1 MDKNL
6 IIVESPAKAKTIQNF
21 LGNNFIVKS
30 SFGHIRDLPSK
41 GLNIDIKDNFK
52 PIYKVPADKTK
63 IVNELK
69 KIAKNK
75 NVWLAS
81 DEDREGEAIA
91 WHLSQILK
99 IDPQKTKRIV
109 FHEITKK
116 AIDQAIKNPRT
127 INMNMVNA
135 QQARRILDRLV
146 GYELSPVLW
155 KKIKAGL
162 SAGRVQSVAVRLI
175 VERER
180 EIRQAK
186 RTTFFKIIG
195 DFSNQA
201 KTINFTSELN
211 QRFDD
216 LTQTEKWLKSLT
228 PDNKFIVKS
237 IEHKK
242 STRQPYAPF
251 TTSTLQQ
258 EASRKLNFS
267 VKSTMILAQKLYE
280 AGYITYMRTDSTI
293 LSEEAQNLAEEYII
307 KNFGQ
312 QYYRHKQYITK
323 NSNAQEAHEAIR
335 PTNFNTN
342 VINDDISMNKLYQL
356 IKARAIAS
364 QMSPAI
370 VLKSEINIAINQKK
384 EYFFSKGEIIEFD
397 GFLKVY
403 QDKIEDKL
411 LPNLKPNDLLICHKL
426 EANETFNRL
435 PARYI
440 EATLVKKLEE
450 LGIGRPSTYAPTI
463 STIQTRGYI
472 EKKDI
477 IGQEVKLQ
485 SISLDLTNFSI
496 NRSINQVIVGNDKN
510 KLVPTSIAEVTTDF
524 LVKYFPDIVDYQ
536 FTAKIEE
543 NFDKIIENK
552 IEWHQMINDFYQNFH
567 PLVEKSDQISRK
579 EANQSKLL
587 GVDPK
592 TKKNVYARFSKYGP
606 VLQIG
611 ESDNKEEKVIF
622 ASMPKNKTI
631 ETISLE
637 EALEMFKLP
646 RSLGLDQNNNEII
659 VNIGR
664 FGPYIKY
671 QNKFYAI
678 KDGADPFNITKTQAI
693 KLINQKKEAD
703 QKKNLKEFDNGIKI
717 LDGRYGPYITDGK
730 INVKIPKNLEISEI
744 DQPKA
749 LELINHKPSKF
760 KHKK

>member
-21 LGNNFIVKS
+21 LGNDFIVKS

-41 GLNIDIKDNFK
+41 GLNIDIENNFK
-52 PIYKVPADKTK
+52 PLYKVPPEKTK

-75 NVWLAS
+75 TVWLAS

-109 FHEITKK
+109 FHEITKN
-116 AIDQAIKNPRT
+116 AIENAIKNPRT

-180 EIRQAK
+180 EIRQTK
-186 RTTFFKIIG
+186 RTTFFKVIG
-195 DFSNQA
+195 NFSNQDQ
-201 KTINFTSELN
+201 TINFTSELN
-211 QRFDD
+211 QRFDN
-216 LTQTEKWLKSLT
+216 LEQTEKWLKSLT
-228 PDNKFIVKS
+228 PDSKFLVKA
-237 IEHKK
+237 IDHKK

-293 LSEEAQNLAEEYII
+293 LSQEAQQLAQQYII

-312 QYYRHKQYITK
+312 KYYRHRVYKTK
-323 NSNAQEAHEAIR
+323 DTNAQEAHEAIR
-335 PTNFNTN
+335 PTNFNTET
-342 VINDDISMNKLYQL
+342 INGDPAMSRLYQL
-356 IKARAIAS
+356 IKARALAS
-364 QMSPAI
+364 QMSPASI
-370 VLKSEINIAINQKK
+370 LKSEINIAISNKN

-397 GFLKVY
+397 GFLKIY

-411 LPNLKPNDLLICHKL
+411 LPNLTLNDPLICHTI

-440 EATLVKKLEE
+440 EASLVKKLEE

-463 STIQTRGYI
+463 STIQTRGYVEKTDI
-472 EKKDI
+472 E
-477 IGQEVKLQ
+477 GQKAELKSVN
-485 SISLDLTNFSI
+485 LDLTNFLI
-496 NRSINQVIVGNDKN
+496 NQSINQIITGNDKN
-510 KLVPTSIAEVTTDF
+510 KLIPTSIAEVTTDF
-524 LVKYFPDIVDYQ
+524 LVKYFPNIVDYK

-543 NFDKIIENK
+543 NFDEIIENK
-552 IEWHQMINDFYQNFH
+552 IEWNEMIRDFYQNFH
-567 PLVEKSDQISRK
+567 TLVEKSDQISRK

-587 GVDPK
+587 GLDPK

-622 ASMPKNKTI
+622 ASMPKDKTI
-631 ETISLE
+631 DTISLD

-646 RSLGLDQNNNEII
+646 RSLGDDQNNNDII

-671 QNKFYAI
+671 QDKFYSI
-678 KDGADPFNITKTQAI
+678 KNKADPFTINKDQAFEI
-693 KLINQKKEAD
+693 INQKNESD
-703 QKKNLKEFDNGIKI
+703 QKKNLKEFDNGLKI
-717 LDGRYGPYITDGK
+717 LDGRYGPYITNGK
-730 INVKIPKNLEISEI
+730 VNAKIPKNMEISEI
-744 DQPKA
+744 TQNIA
-749 LELINHKPSKF
+749 SELISKKPSKF